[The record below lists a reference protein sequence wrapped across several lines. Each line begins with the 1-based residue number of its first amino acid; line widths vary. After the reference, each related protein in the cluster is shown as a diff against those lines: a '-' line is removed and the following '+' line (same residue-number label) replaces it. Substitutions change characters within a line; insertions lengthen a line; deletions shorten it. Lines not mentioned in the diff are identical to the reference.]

1 MGLREYRNEET
12 FTQENLLNLVRN
24 KKSLWHLNHKPPLS
38 QVQHDG
44 CASLGMCSQKL
55 EFPFLPAPN

>member
-12 FTQENLLNLVRN
+12 FTQENLLNLGRN

-38 QVQHDG
+38 QFNMMNASVWV
-44 CASLGMCSQKL
+44 CAAK
-55 EFPFLPAPN
+55 N